1 MSGLSI
7 DWDDTLSAVPS
18 DQKLSPHETDELI
31 CTIRCWTLCFVDACK
46 KKKSQL
52 NLICGNATR
61 WKNLPWGGEGAIPV
75 PVKLCLMKQC
85 NKKK

>member
-7 DWDDTLSAVPS
+7 DWVDILSAAPS

-46 KKKSQL
+46 EKKSQL
-52 NLICGNATR
+52 
-61 WKNLPWGGEGAIPV
+61 
-75 PVKLCLMKQC
+75 
-85 NKKK
+85 KKKGFK